1 VPRIGFYAPDMSE
14 QVASARWRVAV
25 RLGVAALVWSL
36 GLVVAA
42 VALPVESS
50 TSVSVNGIT
59 LTHSTL
65 VQENGVRA
73 LVLAAIPLLASLAVA
88 AAMVYRRRRSAPWS
102 RPLAWGAIG
111 LLALEALVGILT
123 IGAFIV
129 PVVILL
135 ILAVRLVPTAP

>member
-1 VPRIGFYAPDMSE
+1 MSE
-14 QVASARWRVAV
+14 QVASARWQMAV

-42 VALPVESS
+42 VALPVENS
-50 TSVSVNGIT
+50 TSVSVNGVT

-73 LVLAAIPLLASLAVA
+73 LALSAIPLLVSLAVA
-88 AAMVYRRRRSAPWS
+88 AAMVHRPRHRPAAPWS
-102 RPLAWGAIG
+102 RPLAWAAIG
-111 LLALEALVGILT
+111 LLALEALAGILT

-135 ILAVRLVPTAP
+135 ILAVRLVPTARDRTPPM

>member
-1 VPRIGFYAPDMSE
+1 MSE
-14 QVASARWRVAV
+14 QVASARWRMAV

-50 TSVSVNGIT
+50 STASASVDGVT

-73 LVLAAIPLLASLAVA
+73 LVLAAIPLLVSLAVA

-102 RPLAWGAIG
+102 RPVAWAAIG
-111 LLALEALVGILT
+111 LLAIEALVGILT
-123 IGAFIV
+123 IGAFIL

-135 ILAVRLVPTAP
+135 ILGVRLVPAAPAITSRPI